1 MSATTFKNGY
11 ASLSCSIPIIRP
23 HSWFGDK
30 LGGYGGVASIQA
42 GMTAGVAFDF
52 TWTALKGRI

>member
-1 MSATTFKNGY
+1 VLLDGAGGFSAIGGIGG
-11 ASLSCSIPIIRP
+11 SI
-23 HSWFGDK
+23 SFGK
-30 LGGYGGVASIQA
+30 KGSMVSIHA

>member
-1 MSATTFKNGY
+1 MIFMKNMVCKISMHTNGKKG
-11 ASLSCSIPIIRP
+11 SMVSI
-23 HSWFGDK
+23 H
-30 LGGYGGVASIQA
+30 A

>member
-1 MSATTFKNGY
+1 MLIGGAGGFSAIGGIGG
-11 ASLSCSIPIIRP
+11 SI
-23 HSWFGDK
+23 SFGK
-30 LGGYGGVASIQA
+30 KGSMASIHA